1 MFQITF
7 CDVNQT
13 SEIVSIKKIN
23 ILNFAAT
30 SALCIFIKSLQEDFK
45 LWNLEVEGKWGQ
57 VINKTINS
65 DNHYLNIWNKGIIS
79 SNTGQEQKTL
89 ITIFV

>member
-45 LWNLEVEGKWGQ
+45 L
-57 VINKTINS
+57 
-65 DNHYLNIWNKGIIS
+65 
-79 SNTGQEQKTL
+79 
-89 ITIFV
+89 